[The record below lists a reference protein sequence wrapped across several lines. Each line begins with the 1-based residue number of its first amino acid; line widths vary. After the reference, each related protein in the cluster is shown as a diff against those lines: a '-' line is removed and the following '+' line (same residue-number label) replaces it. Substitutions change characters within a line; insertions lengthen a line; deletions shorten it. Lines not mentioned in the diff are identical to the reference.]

1 VPRTPI
7 LYLAPWVDL
16 GGSDKGTIDWF
27 RHIDRARFAPSI
39 ITTQPSQN
47 RWLDLVEPYAEEV
60 WALPETLCGAEIPLF
75 ILGFIDSRA
84 IRVVHIM
91 NSRIGFDLLPDMT
104 SLARPPV
111 TVVQLHAEEP
121 DRSGYA
127 RYSAARYA
135 GLVDAFSVTSEQLGA
150 AMLDFDV
157 PRSSIHV
164 IATGVDAKGEFDPAD
179 VEPFGGLGAGPH
191 VLWPGRLTAQKDPL
205 LTLDVLVELKRRA
218 LALTLHIVGEGDLAA
233 SVRRR
238 AADLGVDDLIRWH
251 PPSQEMPRW
260 YGSCDLLLMTS
271 VFEGVPYVIY
281 EAMAM
286 GVPVVAPA
294 LIGNVEFLGAD
305 SGNPL
310 IHPRDDAHGYAD
322 AVQRLLEDPDLRER
336 IGAASRARM
345 LSDFGVETMGH
356 RHGDLYDRLLE
367 ERARVVQRTATDSAG
382 LDAPPAELPEP
393 VRFSRAE
400 PPERSVA
407 VIVPCFQHGRFL
419 PAAIESI
426 RAQTLPAARIVV
438 VDDASRDEET
448 IAALA
453 AIERDERVTV
463 IRLERNSGPST
474 ARNQALAQVRESYVL
489 PLDADDLLLPT
500 ALADMVEQLELAPED
515 VGFVYPNVQHFGNRH
530 DYYVAPSYNL
540 HLLLDNNYCA
550 ATSLFDRRVFD
561 AGVLYPEEVVSGH
574 EDWDLILTM
583 AERGIHGEPAHGATF
598 LYRKR
603 GFSRVNAV
611 DYGPNSF
618 HQVIEK
624 RHPALY
630 GRRDEI
636 KARWAPALSLIL
648 FDGTDSRWTSDAL
661 GDVDAQSCRDFEIV
675 SATEGDIAGCR
686 RGRTDIVAAVERA
699 RGRFV
704 CVALPGAA
712 RAIARR
718 TFVEHM
724 IRAFDASLTREPI
737 VLGTRAG
744 SGGGP
749 LPQLDAA
756 QRRASTPVGVAWE
769 RPPGYKSPEFEV
781 EREGELVH
789 DLVLEWELSDT
800 RLQWR
805 GV

>member
-1 VPRTPI
+1 LPRTPI

-27 RHIDRARFAPSI
+27 KHIDRARFAPSI

-60 WALPETLCGAEIPLF
+60 WALPETLCGAEIPVF
-75 ILGFIDSRA
+75 VLGFIDSRA

-91 NSRIGFDLLPDMT
+91 NSRIGLDLLPDMT

-127 RYSAARYA
+127 RYSATRYA
-135 GLVDAFSVTSEQLGA
+135 GLIDAFSVTSEQLGA

-157 PRSSIHV
+157 PRSGIHV
-164 IATGVDAKGEFDPAD
+164 IATGVDAADEFNPAN
-179 VEPFGGLGAGPH
+179 VQPFDDLGAGPH

-205 LTLDVLVELKRRA
+205 LTLDVLVELKRRGV
-218 LALTLHIVGEGDLAA
+218 ALTLHIVGEGDLEPT
-233 SVRRR
+233 VRGR
-238 AADLGVDDLIRWH
+238 AAALGVDGLIRWH

-294 LIGNVEFLGAD
+294 LKGNVELLGAD
-305 SGNPL
+305 GANPL
-310 IHPRDDAHGYAD
+310 IAPRDDVRGYAD
-322 AVQRLLEDPDLRER
+322 TVQRLLEDPDLRER
-336 IGAASRARM
+336 IGRAARERM
-345 LSDFGVETMGH
+345 LGTFAVETMGR

-382 LDAPPAELPEP
+382 SDAPPAELPEP

-400 PPERSVA
+400 PPDRSVA

-426 RAQTLPAARIVV
+426 RAQTLPPARIVV

-453 AIERDERVTV
+453 AVERDERVTV
-463 IRLERNSGPST
+463 IRLEHNSGPST
-474 ARNQALAQVRESYVL
+474 ARNRALAQVRENYVL

-500 ALADMVEQLELAPED
+500 ALADMVEQLELAPEH

-530 DYYVAPSYNL
+530 DYYTALSYNL

-561 AGVLYPEEVVSGH
+561 AGIRYPEEVVSGH

-583 AERGIHGEPAHGATF
+583 AEHGIHGEPAHGATF

-618 HQVIEK
+618 HQVIGK

-630 GRRDEI
+630 ERRDEI
-636 KARWAPALSLIL
+636 KAHWAPALSLVLI
-648 FDGTDSRWTSDAL
+648 DGTDSRWTANAL
-661 GDVDAQSCRDFEIV
+661 GDVGAQTCRDFEIV
-675 SATEGDIAGCR
+675 SAVGGVIASCR
-686 RGRTDIVAAVERA
+686 HGPSGAVEAIEHA
-699 RGRFV
+699 RGRYV
-704 CVALPGAA
+704 CVVLPEAA
-712 RAIARR
+712 RAVARR

-724 IRAFDASLTREPI
+724 IRAFAASATHEPI
-737 VLGTRAG
+737 VLGTRLG

-769 RPPGYKSPEFEV
+769 RPPGYAAPEFEV
-781 EREGELVH
+781 EQADELVG